1 MAETSLFGMF
11 PEWLKS
17 RASKLFDYLCIWN
30 SWQVAALTG
39 ALLSVWGLSRLS
51 SAHWWQ
57 SLAMPVGVA
66 IQLLVFWFQ
75 WTPWSDPEMPYDKH
89 PLIPVLQREVGMTGR
104 LAQENFS
111 WGGGYFDPNV
121 LAPLGVVVARG
132 YDGVLPH
139 GMKSPTGLPWDFPG
153 STHFLGKIGERS
165 PDGWTETW
173 SDGKWRL
180 LRKPEQSVGMIR
192 GSSGTLQLPRENFTR
207 PTLNTMEARVP
218 PGTTKLTLFSN
229 WDRGWY
235 WRGEASADWKQT
247 GCSGDRCVEVVFD
260 QPLPADSR
268 IYFRFSPAPP
278 VWVSIVTGLSLLGIS
293 GLAVFGRGRLVG

>member
-1 MAETSLFGMF
+1 
-11 PEWLKS
+11 
-17 RASKLFDYLCIWN
+17 
-30 SWQVAALTG
+30 
-39 ALLSVWGLSRLS
+39 
-51 SAHWWQ
+51 
-57 SLAMPVGVA
+57 MPVGVA

-75 WTPWSDPEMPYDKH
+75 WTPWSDPEMPYDRH

-104 LAQENFS
+104 LAQENFP

-121 LAPLGVVVARG
+121 LAPSGVVVARG

-139 GMKSPTGLPWDFPG
+139 GMRSPTGLPWDFPG

-165 PDGWTETW
+165 PDGWTEIW

-192 GSSGTLQLPRENFTR
+192 GPSGELPLPRENFAR

-235 WRGEASADWKQT
+235 WRGEARADWKQA
-247 GCSGDRCVEVVFD
+247 GCSADRCVEVVFD
-260 QPLPADSR
+260 QPMPADSR

-278 VWVSIVTGLSLLGIS
+278 LWASIVTGLSLLSAAGI
-293 GLAVFGRGRLVG
+293 AVFGRRRLVG